1 MQPDKK
7 QKINDKG
14 DLFALVRTKMRNDIA
29 NNCQLMLPG
38 KLQEKS
44 NCFSLFIL
52 KNNKKDEAKMNFR
65 KMITRA
71 QNRMKWVVVTLLLLT
86 TFLFFLLKPQS
97 AIHIQSTDT
106 QFADIFEH
114 VSSTTI
120 RSDSLFSLMS
130 FVVDRQNNF
139 VICDYSGRQV
149 LVYDNKGKFVRPLMT
164 KGTGPGEINR
174 PISMTIDKHG
184 KLYIVD
190 NSSRRLSIF
199 DAAGKFES
207 SFIISG
213 GHIVPLTLK
222 VTDKIIMGGYSQHS
236 KKLLHTYS
244 KSGEYLNSFMDIPKM
259 LQNTKLG
266 RSTCYPYFDISGNQ
280 IISTQHRLYILDRY
294 NKNGSIISTSQY
306 RPDYYVP
313 LTKDL
318 INETKK
324 KPEQEILSKISTPV
338 FLGCSD
344 ELIFVQTEMPVIENT
359 KDDDNYLANKEYM
372 IDVFDSSGK
381 NLFSGIK
388 TRMKLA
394 HISEHNGIFY
404 FKSEINYTTL
414 TYTIKAYKAK
424 Q

>member
-1 MQPDKK
+1 
-7 QKINDKG
+7 
-14 DLFALVRTKMRNDIA
+14 
-29 NNCQLMLPG
+29 
-38 KLQEKS
+38 
-44 NCFSLFIL
+44 
-52 KNNKKDEAKMNFR
+52 MNFR

-86 TFLFFLLKPQS
+86 AFLFFLLKPQS

-130 FVVDRQNNF
+130 FVVDRQHNF
-139 VICDYSGRQV
+139 VICDYSGQQV

-318 INETKK
+318 IKETKN

-338 FLGCSD
+338 FLGCSN
-344 ELIFVQTEMPVIENT
+344 ELIFVQTEMPVIENA

-414 TYTIKAYKAK
+414 TYTIKAYKVK
-424 Q
+424 QQMIETNRF